1 MTTTT
6 NTRGCG
12 KLAFLVER
20 SKPDFI
26 SNIIAMLTLRYC
38 ILVKQSLNK
47 KGSGKQVC
55 RNLEANVSAR
65 ARGKRE

>member
-1 MTTTT
+1 MF
-6 NTRGCG
+6 RI
-12 KLAFLVER
+12 R
-20 SKPDFI
+20 I
-26 SNIIAMLTLRYC
+26 WMLDVKMNRKSENQVLS
-38 ILVKQSLNK
+38 ILVNQSLHNK

>member
-1 MTTTT
+1 MH
-6 NTRGCG
+6 NC
-12 KLAFLVER
+12 
-20 SKPDFI
+20 
-26 SNIIAMLTLRYC
+26 TLRHIC
-38 ILVKQSLNK
+38 QLHLRTILVNQSLNNK